1 MKRRIR
7 IDRLLMVI
15 VGVIS
20 IFLLAFFGLKALF
33 KTEDNIIPIEKDDV
47 IKVDLLDYKVYES
60 SLTDFN
66 FVVIDMRFKA
76 NKNLDYDLRDLVT
89 NEGKNLA
96 DTNTY
101 IKELEQHS
109 IYLSKLNIAFDVPK
123 NQKEA
128 TISLFIPYSKNLKEL
143 ILTDNNTKM
152 NFKIDL
158 DKKHADI
165 NDLIYKTGDEI
176 VTNDYAF
183 QISDAYVLD
192 KMLKDDEPYNF
203 PATIKIYT
211 FELNITKAN
220 KELVI
225 EDATFIP
232 NDNSDTFSALD
243 GTYSS
248 FRKDT
253 NSLIGKKLKEGDK
266 GVLFF
271 EIYSPNDENITYDG
285 KIIIKLA
292 NEDKP
297 IEVKTELR

>member
-33 KTEDNIIPIEKDDV
+33 KTEDNIIPTEKDDV

-89 NEGKNLA
+89 NEGNNLA

-101 IKELEQHS
+101 INELEQHS

-143 ILTDNNTKM
+143 ILTDNNTKK

-176 VTNDYAF
+176 ITNDYAF

-203 PATIKIYT
+203 PSTIKIYT

-232 NDNSDTFSALD
+232 NDNSYTFSALD

>member
-33 KTEDNIIPIEKDDV
+33 KTEDNIIPTEKDDV

-89 NEGKNLA
+89 NEGNNLA

-101 IKELEQHS
+101 INELEQHS

-143 ILTDNNTKM
+143 ILTDNNTKK

-176 VTNDYAF
+176 ITNDYAF